1 MHRKTRRN
9 LNRMYWKIHTP
20 LCNTIAVSVILGM
33 GYVSFIMFGGWDV
46 SLHYGIIIWTVQ
58 QSSLGFTH

>member
-46 SLHYGIIIWTVQ
+46 SLHYGIIIWTV
-58 QSSLGFTH
+58 